1 MLLTRSPLEYPAS
14 RAFPFDLHVLS
25 TPPAFVLSQDQ
36 TLHKKISEQ
45 KSETGREKPET
56 QQKNKPPQTT
66 QQCSLCWRPKN
77 YYKEKYSPLNPTGSK
92 MRKPQKLNTIT
103 CQPIHLNAAET
114 PNSIQKRYV
123 FHIPNRHTPTNKP
136 PRPAGRQTNQ
146 HTTMHTKN
154 KKYIGTLLSSQTSSA
169 HLKKINFPLTSRWR
183 LVQTYP
189 TK

>member
-1 MLLTRSPLEYPAS
+1 MKSP
-14 RAFPFDLHVLS
+14 
-25 TPPAFVLSQDQ
+25 
-36 TLHKKISEQ
+36 
-45 KSETGREKPET
+45 KPN
-56 QQKNKPPQTT
+56 KRNKPPQTT
-66 QQCSLCWRPKN
+66 QQCSPCWRPKN

-154 KKYIGTLLSSQTSSA
+154 KKYIGTLLSSQTSSPHNNHTLSHVA
-169 HLKKINFPLTSRWR
+169 RREQKIYFVRACFPIAASARNFAVPVGRCRSR
-183 LVQTYP
+183 
-189 TK
+189 